1 MLPNINVHKL
11 SINNKQHKCNYKL
24 LEFTSKQFCVILI
37 NQTCFTTLLS
47 RCYFSNLIASFTIW
61 LVIFVRDLFH
71 VFYELT
77 AIRENYDHEQLK
89 LKQNNHISICP
100 TWNYLATNRSMSARV
115 PLMVIAEAIQE
126 I

>member
-1 MLPNINVHKL
+1 MLPNINVHNL
-11 SINNKQHKCNYKL
+11 LINNKQHECNYKL

-77 AIRENYDHEQLK
+77 AICEIYDHEQLK
-89 LKQNNHISICP
+89 RKNHISICP
-100 TWNYLATNRSMSARV
+100 TWNYLATNRSMSVRV
-115 PLMVIAEAIQE
+115 PLMAIAEAIQE